1 MTEVQQAVVVE
12 RFDGP
17 AEEWDAAVR
26 ANPGWTHFH
35 LFGWRTVM
43 ERALGHECVYLAA
56 RDATSRRIVAV
67 LPLVRVRSMVFGHY
81 LVSMPFVNYGGPL
94 GDDTGVSAVTK
105 EAAKLARRDHVKLL
119 ELRSR
124 CALPVD
130 LPVSHR
136 KLTVVLDL
144 AATPDELW
152 KSLPAKL
159 RSQVRR
165 PQKDGVTVRFGADQI
180 GAFHRVFAHHMRDL
194 GTPAQ
199 PRALFDAIVEEFP
212 DDVEVAVAYHDDT
225 PIACGFGFLWDGEF
239 EITWASALRSHRA
252 MSPNMLVYWALMERT
267 ILRGARRFNF
277 GRCTRDSGTHR
288 FKMQWGGRE
297 ELLWWYQASAAGARD
312 EIASTPSP
320 DHGVFAL
327 ATRVWQRL
335 PVALATRLGPPIVR
349 FIP

>member
-26 ANPGWTHFH
+26 ASSGWTHFH

-56 RDATSRRIVAV
+56 RDVVSRRIVAL
-67 LPLVRVRSMVFGHY
+67 LPLVRVRSIVFGHY

-94 GDDTGVSAVTK
+94 GDEAGVRAVTTH
-105 EAAKLARRDHVKLL
+105 AAELARRDRVKLL

-124 CALPVD
+124 QALPID

-144 AATPDELW
+144 PATSEDLW

-165 PQKDGVTVRFGADQI
+165 PQKDGVTVRFGADQL
-180 GAFHRVFAHHMRDL
+180 GAFHRVFARHMRDL

-199 PRALFDAIVEEFP
+199 PRALFDAIADVFP
-212 DDVEVAVAYHDDT
+212 GDVEVAVAYHDDT

-252 MSPNMLVYWALMERT
+252 MSPNMLVYWALMERV
-267 ILRGARRFNF
+267 IIRGARHFNF

-297 ELLWWYQASAAGARD
+297 ESLWWYQRSGGGDSD
-312 EIASTPSP
+312 ETTSTPSP
-320 DHGVFAL
+320 EQGVFAL

-335 PVALATRLGPPIVR
+335 PVALATRLGPSIVR